1 MYPRMF
7 LDVSMKMSTSF
18 SYFANAIVMRCCQ
31 RGEWCKVQ
39 SRAEIIKLRYLIT
52 YFLFTKFTY
61 FTFTTFLPTPVVVI
75 ILWHFTTLPC
85 ADMCLKPSNYS
96 CFENKENQL
105 FQFAHI
111 LLRS

>member
-75 ILWHFTTLPC
+75 ILIVALYDFTLCRYVP
-85 ADMCLKPSNYS
+85 KVFN
-96 CFENKENQL
+96 L
-105 FQFAHI
+105 F
-111 LLRS
+111 LL